1 MEVLLIEKGT
11 FDTMISE
18 HEMLCDMVVTL
29 ASHIRRKLPTEML
42 SVTETCEFLN
52 ISPTT
57 LYNLRTSGKIGFVR
71 DENNSVNYPTH
82 EILGYLERCGVPI
95 KQLADG

>member
-11 FDTMISE
+11 FDTIIQE

-29 ASHIRRKLPTEML
+29 ASHIRRKSPSEML
-42 SVTETCEFLN
+42 SVAETCEFLN

-57 LYNLRTSGKIGFVR
+57 LYNLRVNGKIGFVR
-71 DENNSVNYPTH
+71 DENNSIGYPLK
-82 EILGYLERCGVPI
+82 EVMAYLERCGVPV
-95 KQLADG
+95 KQIANG